1 MTGHADTIEGKLVK
15 AKASKGSAETIMA
28 RSTGRQDGQSLEK
41 DKGGS
46 EEVMNGYARHL
57 A

>member
-1 MTGHADTIEGKLVK
+1 MTGHADTIKGKLVK

-28 RSTGRQDGQSLEK
+28 RSTGRQDGQSVEK